1 VNRYFRSTPDVY
13 LLVCS
18 QLDTAYGYPNESTR
32 THRTLPA
39 VADLPSDNEGRLY
52 LAISAEY
59 CSFDLPSQLLPQ
71 LIDMGAVE
79 EITEQQYGSVTQT
92 P

>member
-1 VNRYFRSTPDVY
+1 MNRYFRSTPDVY

-18 QLDTAYGYPNESTR
+18 QLDSAYGYPNESTR
-32 THRTLPA
+32 TQRTLPG
-39 VADLPSDNEGRLY
+39 VDNLPSDSDGRLY

-59 CSFDLPSQLLPQ
+59 CSFDLPSQLLAQ

-79 EITEQQYGSVTQT
+79 EITEQQYESVTPT

>member
-1 VNRYFRSTPDVY
+1 MNRYFRSTTDVY

-18 QLDTAYGYPNESTR
+18 QLDSAYGYPNESTR
-32 THRTLPA
+32 TQRTLPA
-39 VADLPSDNEGRLY
+39 VADLPSDSDGRLY

-79 EITEQQYGSVTQT
+79 EITEQQYGSVTPT

>member
-1 VNRYFRSTPDVY
+1 MNRYFRSTPDVY

-18 QLDTAYGYPNESTR
+18 QLDSAYGYPNESTR
-32 THRTLPA
+32 TQRTLPA

-59 CSFDLPSQLLPQ
+59 CGFELPSQLLPQ

-79 EITEQQYGSVTQT
+79 EITEQQYGSVM
-92 P
+92 PKP

>member
-18 QLDTAYGYPNESTR
+18 QLDSAYGYPNESTR
-32 THRTLPA
+32 TQRTLPA

-59 CSFDLPSQLLPQ
+59 CGFELPSQLLPQ

-79 EITEQQYGSVTQT
+79 EITEQQYGSVM
-92 P
+92 PKP